1 MERTSTSPKRLGTYV
16 FVLTKRWNEDDPARW
31 PQSLSRERK
40 QLRECSFVRHGN
52 SNHWAKEMTVHGWVG
67 KYNSG
72 QEFNER
78 RPVKNAVEVLFGV
91 LAGEQL
97 CAAVEIFSLGGPLR

>member
-1 MERTSTSPKRLGTYV
+1 MIPHGGPNPCR
-16 FVLTKRWNEDDPARW
+16 ARENN
-31 PQSLSRERK
+31 SASAVSCDTE
-40 QLRECSFVRHGN
+40 N

-78 RPVKNAVEVLFGV
+78 GPVKNAVEVLFGV

-97 CAAVEIFSLGGPLR
+97 CAAVGVFSLSGPLR